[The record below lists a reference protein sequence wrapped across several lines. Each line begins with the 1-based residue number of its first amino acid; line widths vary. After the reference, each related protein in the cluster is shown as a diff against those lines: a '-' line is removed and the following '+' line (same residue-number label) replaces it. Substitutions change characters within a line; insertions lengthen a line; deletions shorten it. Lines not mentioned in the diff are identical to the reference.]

1 MKESEFIALLN
12 LYVDHELSAADS
24 AKLEAEVANNPARRK
39 TYREYCMMHKAC
51 DVLAAAYR
59 DPLAETPRFIL
70 QQEKSSGWGWGAG
83 LVSGGLLA
91 AACLALAFVLHVRQ
105 VSPAGGVNAAHP
117 LNAVAVTT
125 EAPAAHRLPT
135 RVSTAELQPVL
146 NTRDWTN
153 PAAVQ
158 NASFAWMN
166 QVELTP
172 LQRTN
177 VVTLPTFPAAALLL
191 TGDSTGAPSVSA
203 QPETQIERV
212 AFQFQR

>member
-1 MKESEFIALLN
+1 MKDSEFIALLN

-24 AKLEAEVANNPARRK
+24 ARLEAEVANNPARRQ

-70 QQEKSSGWGWGAG
+70 QQEKSAGWGWGTG
-83 LVSGGLLA
+83 LVTGGLLA

-105 VSPAGGVNAAHP
+105 VGSAGGADAAHP
-117 LNAVAVTT
+117 VNAVAVTAVT
-125 EAPAAHRLPT
+125 PAAHRLPT
-135 RVSTAELQPVL
+135 RLSTAELQPVL

-158 NASFAWMN
+158 NESLAWMN
-166 QVELTP
+166 QVQLTP

-177 VVTLPTFPAAALLL
+177 VVTLPTFPAASLLL
-191 TGDSTGAPSVSA
+191 TGDNPGATSVST